1 MSETPLVDEQEGKD
15 HCNERECSEKDAAS
29 HVLVD
34 MTLRVLATP
43 HFIVMVSSSGLFSVS
58 SSELFSMSSV
68 ITTPLAF
75 KVASSVHLVSSSHVY
90 SWTRGTKLR
99 SVHHILKA
107 HLLREVN
114 VLNLLLLIKYDV
126 NFIF

>member
-1 MSETPLVDEQEGKD
+1 LADLSVEFIALFLIEISFNSSVVNLSELLKSVSMSETPLVDEQEGKD

-68 ITTPLAF
+68 IATPLAF
-75 KVASSVHLVSSSHVY
+75 KVASSVHLVSGSHVY
-90 SWTRGTKLR
+90 S
-99 SVHHILKA
+99 
-107 HLLREVN
+107 
-114 VLNLLLLIKYDV
+114 
-126 NFIF
+126 